1 MSTSFLLLYETS
13 VNQVMSEK
21 GCGFQHAF
29 LLPFDTGWQNLNHLP
44 LCYVIDN
51 QEETCPGG
59 GGCWGLL
66 LSLLINTRPMPD
78 PHSFR
83 MELRSSMYNCVTSQP
98 TSYVQQLRLSLW
110 VGESFCLFPV
120 HVRVRTRRWG
130 HSNAEPA
137 DSSRTR
143 DSLSVLWHPREE
155 ILMAWRAQ
163 VSFSWPH
170 SQEVMELR
178 SEPRFSLMQVPD
190 LWGWCLGIS

>member
-1 MSTSFLLLYETS
+1 MRNTSESSDEWKRICLSTCILASLWHRLAKPQS
-13 VNQVMSEK
+13 PS
-21 GCGFQHAF
+21 
-29 LLPFDTGWQNLNHLP
+29 
-44 LCYVIDN
+44 
-51 QEETCPGG
+51 TC
-59 GGCWGLL
+59 LFAV
-66 LSLLINTRPMPD
+66 SSITRPALGAGAAGVFCCLCWLTQPSLPD
-78 PHSFR
+78 PHSFC
-83 MELRSSMYNCVTSQP
+83 MELKSSMYNCAASQP

-110 VGESFCLFPV
+110 AGESLCLCPV
-120 HVRVRTRRWG
+120 HVRVRTRQWG

-143 DSLSVLWHPREE
+143 GSLSLLWHPREE
-155 ILMAWRAQ
+155 ILMAWRDQ